1 MLFFEMKER
10 FALGD
15 ENLRPSKVIY
25 DEVLLACAR
34 DMKYA
39 SAEALLFEM
48 VDDFSNGIDEAQ
60 PCVRK

>member
-1 MLFFEMKER
+1 MKKR

-25 DEVLLACAR
+25 DELLLACAR

-39 SAEALLFEM
+39 SADALLFEM
-48 VDDFSNGIDEAQ
+48 VDDFADGIDEAQ
-60 PCVRK
+60 PRVRK